1 MKALTLLLALQLL
14 AWTSW
19 ARDTDSGTSSLDPDG
34 YVRDWLMLAPIP
46 LPEGVDAGDLLL
58 RAQIPDE
65 AHLKPRGGDSVQI
78 RGRTLAWKPMTSAT
92 NYADFNATLKS
103 QNDQS
108 VGYLVTYVECDREIP
123 DAILAVG
130 SNDQGRI
137 YFNGVDIY
145 AFTEARPLVLDADR
159 GKVTLKQGVN
169 VFVFKII
176 NVQNSWQGAL
186 RLTDRSGKPLKD
198 VRIKQAP

>member
-1 MKALTLLLALQLL
+1 MKAITLLLALQFL
-14 AWTSW
+14 AWTTW
-19 ARDTDSGTSSLDPDG
+19 ARDTNSGTSTLDPDG

-46 LPEGVDAGDLLL
+46 LPEGADAGDLLL

-65 AHLKPRGGDSVQI
+65 AHLKPKGGDSVQI
-78 RGRTLAWKPMTSAT
+78 QGRTLAWKPLTSAT

-108 VGYLVTYVECDREIP
+108 AGYLVTYVVCDREIP
-123 DAILAVG
+123 DVVLAVG

-186 RLTDRSGKPLKD
+186 RMTDRSGQPLKG
-198 VRIKQAP
+198 VRIQKTP